1 MNTSMVQPWP
11 PLDHALTDCLPRP
24 GTLRRYRK
32 QSDGETHAES
42 HLHLPSNRS
51 CHRGRSEHRQPDALV
66 GSHGDPALAMRVLWN
81 ATCVSDRKRFPF
93 ATVVLERPQGD
104 QIWPRPHPQWFGFLM
119 TCRVRRGAAYRCGGY
134 PAMRSGASLAR
145 HSASAKSKIVIL
157 SCKLPWRS
165 ETSMVR
171 NAASSRV
178 LGVSANLARRTSISA
193 WRRLAR

>member
-1 MNTSMVQPWP
+1 ELLCGPILAFRNTAHLRIVCDVDRRGEAIDVNTSMVQPWP

-93 ATVVLERPQGD
+93 ATV
-104 QIWPRPHPQWFGFLM
+104 
-119 TCRVRRGAAYRCGGY
+119 
-134 PAMRSGASLAR
+134 
-145 HSASAKSKIVIL
+145 
-157 SCKLPWRS
+157 
-165 ETSMVR
+165 
-171 NAASSRV
+171 
-178 LGVSANLARRTSISA
+178 
-193 WRRLAR
+193 